1 MPPELVGLH
10 VLRELR
16 AGGSE
21 ALERWGFRL
30 SLVGMWLIVVAVF
43 LDVWVAFFRGQRDRL
58 DQFPHLV
65 ALRLPLLPISNYEAE
80 KTSSTHSSE

>member
-1 MPPELVGLH
+1 M
-10 VLRELR
+10 
-16 AGGSE
+16 
-21 ALERWGFRL
+21 

-80 KTSSTHSSE
+80 KPLLRTRVNKGSETAETSRSPDLVVVVVT